1 VSGHSAALPT
11 IFTRHFETIISC
23 YELCVA
29 SEDRIRISR
38 YEDGAPCV
46 KQAAALP
53 TKSDFIADVELA
65 CSRSLAGLPKL
76 LALWRGLYIQQRFSE
91 TKVRARLPAEFREIA
106 QRCGKELWRRIPS
119 VSSYF
124 SLTTNQQTV
133 RRAARTAALKQL
145 DSDHKEVNSVE
156 AQRRNAR
163 RRERYA
169 KRKTE
174 CENLQKEKAA

>member
-1 VSGHSAALPT
+1 VPGHSIALPT
-11 IFTRHFETIISC
+11 IFTRHFETVIEA
-23 YELCVA
+23 YLLCVR

-65 CSRSLAGLPKL
+65 CVRALAGHPRL
-76 LALWRGLYIQQRFSE
+76 LALWRGVFVEERFSE
-91 TKVRARLPAEFREIA
+91 TKVRARLPAEFHEIA

-119 VSSYF
+119 VSNYF
-124 SLTTNQQTV
+124 LLTTDQQRV
-133 RRAARTAALKQL
+133 RRAARTTALKQL
-145 DSDHKEVNSVE
+145 DSDHKEANSVE

-169 KRKTE
+169 ERKVE
-174 CENLQKEKAA
+174 RENLQKEKAA